1 MVSSAQVSRTFS
13 LAEALVAL
21 EAEAQAEL
29 RMEASRL
36 RAENEQLR
44 EALGVREKAPK
55 KRIYTREMLTRMIDD
70 DMRAGRTE
78 LRLERCIMRLWYM
91 QSPEEQMTG
100 QTIDDNGEG
109 VSKADA
115 DNLRKMASWILGRHD
130 HKLTGSWVLV
140 AAQMV
145 SKYHRQLCAYANEG
159 GHGLNVRFK

>member
-13 LAEALVAL
+13 LAEALVSL
-21 EAEAQAEL
+21 EEESKAEL

-78 LRLERCIMRLWYM
+78 LRLERCIMR
-91 QSPEEQMTG
+91 
-100 QTIDDNGEG
+100 
-109 VSKADA
+109 
-115 DNLRKMASWILGRHD
+115 
-130 HKLTGSWVLV
+130 
-140 AAQMV
+140 
-145 SKYHRQLCAYANEG
+145 
-159 GHGLNVRFK
+159 F